1 MEESS
6 RKNYTV
12 DEDKFLCHIYLDV
25 SQDPIIG
32 ISQSRTQFWS
42 RVAENYNKERRSDL
56 HPRPQRSVEK
66 RMGNI
71 LTSVARMRGC
81 IRQIENLKPSGAS
94 EQDIMNRAKVLYVQ
108 DSKDNKP
115 FSFDHVWDI
124 VKDCEKLSGDK
135 ISITKKSK
143 LRATNL
149 DTSQSD
155 TPAEESPQSGSPSLS
170 VFAIHLNDDNIDDSF
185 QRPIG
190 VKKAKLK
197 KKRDED
203 ISQIQRTMKEQHR
216 ELLDVLKQGTVER
229 QQNYDLQRMRLQ
241 QEERK
246 MEDRI
251 LYKDLSKI
259 IDPNLREYTR
269 TQQKKILQ
277 KRLQAEN
284 RDNFGSYFGDI
295 GGSGYGLPDY

>member
-32 ISQSRTQFWS
+32 IRQLRTQFWS
-42 RVAENYNKERRSDL
+42 RVAEKYNKERRSDL

-71 LTSVARMRGC
+71 LSSVARMRGC

-94 EQDIMNRAKVLYVQ
+94 EQDIMNRAEVL
-108 DSKDNKP
+108 
-115 FSFDHVWDI
+115 
-124 VKDCEKLSGDK
+124 
-135 ISITKKSK
+135 
-143 LRATNL
+143 
-149 DTSQSD
+149 
-155 TPAEESPQSGSPSLS
+155 
-170 VFAIHLNDDNIDDSF
+170 F
-185 QRPIG
+185 QKPIG

-203 ISQIQRTMKEQHR
+203 ISQIQRTMEEQHR
-216 ELLDVLKQGTVER
+216 ELLDVLKQGTVES

-251 LYKDLSKI
+251 LYKKLSKI

-269 TQQKKILQ
+269 TQQEKILQ

-284 RDNFGSYFGDI
+284 RDNFGSYFGYI
-295 GGSGYGLPDY
+295 GGSGSGLSDY